1 MMMAGLRARAVAE
14 QLRILLT
21 QGARQNR
28 CCVCAYSAAPQQRSA
43 GDQTTA
49 DDGAVGDRSYSVR
62 TLERRAI
69 KLEEEVR
76 DLTERHKRALSDS
89 ENVRKRTQK
98 FVEDAKLFGIQS
110 FCRDLVE
117 VADIL
122 EEAVDQATKEGMKDM
137 SDILSKVDGKL
148 QSVFTKHG
156 LQKMTPVGGDY
167 DPYDHEIVSHV
178 PSEGRKLG
186 SVATVIQDGYKLH
199 GRTIRHAHV
208 SIAVETQE

>member
-1 MMMAGLRARAVAE
+1 MAGLRLKTAAD
-14 QLRILLT
+14 QLRLLLSN
-21 QGARQNR
+21 GARHSR
-28 CCVCAYSAAPQQRSA
+28 SCVCAYSTAPQQRDP
-43 GDQTTA
+43 GDQTT
-49 DDGAVGDRSYSVR
+49 DDRTVDETSYTVR
-62 TLERRAI
+62 TLVRKAV

-76 DLTERHKRALSDS
+76 DLSERYRRAIADS

-122 EEAVDQATKEGMKDM
+122 EEAVGKATEEGMKDM
-137 SDILSKVDGKL
+137 CDILSKLDGKL

-156 LQKMTPVGGDY
+156 LQKMDPVGGEY

-178 PSEGRKLG
+178 PAEGRRPG
-186 SVATVIQDGYKLH
+186 SIATVSQDGYKLH

-208 SIAVETQE
+208 GIAVETQE